1 MAACSLQR
9 VTMQCHGVFVLGWG
23 WGGHTG
29 DNDQEGEETKAP
41 DYKGGEQWVKGEVK
55 VTVKAQG
62 VGVI

>member
-1 MAACSLQR
+1 
-9 VTMQCHGVFVLGWG
+9 MQCHGVFVLGWG